1 MKTPIFQIP
10 LHIMKQRIEIFE
22 NCNLQQACEWI
33 AFKQKP
39 MEFIRANAQGFRRGT
54 LLPDKSAGILYE
66 IMANTRLDITQYD
79 RDYSEQIYAAAAKL
93 KLAIYDGDIIA
104 YGNALTPENTQQ
116 PQTVK
121 ITDISD
127 TIKLDILQNTLTTN
141 GTTYERVYIPFKDLK
156 RMFHQASTV
165 FDTIGT
171 RYSTPYMDI
180 MVEVIKEQKINKTN
194 QPPVK
199 ILTDIIAKKMT
210 EHNLKAST
218 SLASRIATI
227 IRLPESQKGHA

>member
-1 MKTPIFQIP
+1 MPTNS
-10 LHIMKQRIEIFE
+10 R
-22 NCNLQQACEWI
+22 LQ
-33 AFKQKP
+33 
-39 MEFIRANAQGFRRGT
+39 
-54 LLPDKSAGILYE
+54 
-66 IMANTRLDITQYD
+66 
-79 RDYSEQIYAAAAKL
+79 
-93 KLAIYDGDIIA
+93 
-104 YGNALTPENTQQ
+104 
-116 PQTVK
+116 
-121 ITDISD
+121 
-127 TIKLDILQNTLTTN
+127 QNTLTTN
-141 GTTYERVYIPFKDLK
+141 GITYEHVYIPFKDLK
-156 RMFHQASTV
+156 RMFHQANTV